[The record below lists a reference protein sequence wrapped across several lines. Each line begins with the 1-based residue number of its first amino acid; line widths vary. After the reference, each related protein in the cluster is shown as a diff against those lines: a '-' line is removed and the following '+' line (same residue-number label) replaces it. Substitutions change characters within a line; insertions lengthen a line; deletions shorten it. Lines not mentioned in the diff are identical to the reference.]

1 MITRCS
7 MKTDEESNGLDNTN
21 GSMLEDDSA
30 KVLLELP
37 DDKALYFEG
46 CDDVTK
52 GLLNLSPVQG
62 MELSSLMEDEKIVQ
76 IFLEMDEGH
85 QTCQFKQLESTIEHT
100 DERGGIEIYREVCK
114 HNEGWTQLLVKELSN
129 GRTCATSINSERVCS
144 HSVFT
149 CVIESWCK
157 GVTDG
162 VLPSDEFMEEEL
174 ASLFFTT
181 RWEYDHKTVLL
192 VVPGDVDAIRCKV
205 VVLKA
210 DKIDDAFSVIQ
221 YAPKEMDQAREH
233 VSILLETFPDSVMPI
248 LFQAAVLVRENRQG
262 KLKEFWVN
270 LLRYLLKILHAAEA
284 SMQEFEANMAVLG
297 KEADVAFTSV
307 EAQPQYWLSNE

>member
-1 MITRCS
+1 
-7 MKTDEESNGLDNTN
+7 
-21 GSMLEDDSA
+21 
-30 KVLLELP
+30 
-37 DDKALYFEG
+37 
-46 CDDVTK
+46 
-52 GLLNLSPVQG
+52 
-62 MELSSLMEDEKIVQ
+62 
-76 IFLEMDEGH
+76 
-85 QTCQFKQLESTIEHT
+85 
-100 DERGGIEIYREVCK
+100 
-114 HNEGWTQLLVKELSN
+114 
-129 GRTCATSINSERVCS
+129 
-144 HSVFT
+144 
-149 CVIESWCK
+149 
-157 GVTDG
+157 
-162 VLPSDEFMEEEL
+162 MEEEL

-221 YAPKEMDQAREH
+221 YAPKLSPKQEMDQAREH